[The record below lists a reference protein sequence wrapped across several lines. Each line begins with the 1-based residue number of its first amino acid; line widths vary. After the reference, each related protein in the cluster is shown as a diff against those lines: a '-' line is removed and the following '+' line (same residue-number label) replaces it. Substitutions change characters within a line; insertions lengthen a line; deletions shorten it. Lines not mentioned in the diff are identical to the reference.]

1 MPRYSL
7 DYALS
12 MSFEELHIFDI
23 SDSHSSAEEDA
34 SILVCDAW
42 KHHGPASNTD
52 QTLMVKVLQSREI
65 ITYHDPIDSASYPQ
79 DLNFNF
85 PVHHSPVLVSS
96 TI

>member
-52 QTLMVKVLQSREI
+52 QTLMV
-65 ITYHDPIDSASYPQ
+65 
-79 DLNFNF
+79 
-85 PVHHSPVLVSS
+85 
-96 TI
+96 